1 MMMNKTNE
9 TKVRNLVEGFLVQN
23 DDIESFE
30 EFMEELYKDPNM
42 MIDNLEWR
50 ANGGIMRDETLPGG
64 YSDACKQ
71 ILDIVKYANMN
82 ITEIENLTYNE
93 TKAISLDHIAING
106 HDCFFVDLGKYFGY
120 SVLIFK
126 NKKHIYYANDYQLHH
141 PATNIQELRKR
152 YIERLNESLFLDSD
166 FLFPV
171 STYDEY
177 QRRNNYLLN
186 YYPQRYDSLSMYY
199 CGFTPDK
206 KKEAEFKKLKKE
218 YKYFSTVCFCYFK
231 DKKIVDTLAKYKII
245 LEDSFS
251 EMKKTDDEFRKM
263 IRKELANHEFCIMQ
277 DPTDTLNSLGLTMDE
292 LSYNQE
298 MILQEEMERNVEM
311 YY

>member
-1 MMMNKTNE
+1 MMMNKMNE
-9 TKVRNLVEGFLVQN
+9 TKARSFVEKYLVKN
-23 DDIESFE
+23 DDVESFN
-30 EFMEELYKDPNM
+30 EFMEELEKDPDM
-42 MIDNLEWR
+42 MIENLKWR
-50 ANGGIMRDETLPGG
+50 ANGGIMRNETLPGG

-71 ILDIVKYANMN
+71 ILEVVKYSNMN
-82 ITEIENLTYNE
+82 IREIEALTFNE
-93 TKAISLDHIAING
+93 VKNIALDHMTIED

-126 NKKHIYYANDYQLHH
+126 NKKHIHYANDYQLHH
-141 PATNIQELRKR
+141 PTANIEQLKEK
-152 YIERLNESLFLDSD
+152 YIKHLNESLFLDSD
-166 FLFPV
+166 FLLSV

-186 YYPQRYDSLSMYY
+186 YYPQRYDHLSMYY

-206 KKEAEFKKLKKE
+206 KKEAEFEKLKKV
-218 YKYFSTVCFCYFK
+218 YKYFSTVGFCYFK
-231 DKKIVDTLAKYKII
+231 DENIVANLFKYKQI

-277 DPTDTLNSLGLTMDE
+277 DPTDTLDSLGLTRDE

-298 MILQEEMERNVEM
+298 MILQEEMKRNVEM

>member
-9 TKVRNLVEGFLVQN
+9 AKVKNLVEEYLVKN
-23 DDIESFE
+23 DDVESFK
-30 EFMEELYKDPNM
+30 EFIEELEKDPAM
-42 MIDNLEWR
+42 MIDDLKWR
-50 ANGGIMRDETLPGG
+50 VNGGIMKNEILPGG

-71 ILDIVKYANMN
+71 ILEVVKYSNMN
-82 ITEIENLTYNE
+82 ITEIEALTFNE
-93 TKAISLDHIAING
+93 VKNIALDHIVIKD

-141 PATNIQELRKR
+141 PATDIQQLKEK
-152 YIERLNESLFLDSD
+152 YIKHLNESLFLDSD
-166 FLFPV
+166 FLLSV

-177 QRRNNYLLN
+177 QRKNRYLLN
-186 YYPQRYDSLSMYY
+186 YYPQRYDHLSIYY

-206 KKEAEFKKLKKE
+206 NKKAEFEKLNKE
-218 YKYFSTVCFCYFK
+218 YKYFSAVGFCYFK
-231 DKKIVDTLAKYKII
+231 DENIVSKLFKYKQI

-277 DPTDTLNSLGLTMDE
+277 DPTDTLNSLGLTRDE

>member
-9 TKVRNLVEGFLVQN
+9 TKVRNLVEGFLVKN

-30 EFMEELYKDPNM
+30 EFMKEFYKDPDM
-42 MIDNLEWR
+42 MIDNLKWR
-50 ANGGIMRDETLPGG
+50 VNGGIMKDEILPGG

-71 ILDIVKYANMN
+71 ILEIVRYSNMN
-82 ITEIENLTYNE
+82 IKEIESLTYDEVKNI
-93 TKAISLDHIAING
+93 ALDHIVIKD

-126 NKKHIYYANDYQLHH
+126 NKKHVYYANDYQLHH
-141 PATNIQELRKR
+141 PATNIQELKEK
-152 YIERLNESLFLDSD
+152 YIKHLNESLFLDSD
-166 FLFPV
+166 FLLSV

-186 YYPQRYDSLSMYY
+186 YYSQRYDNLSMYY

-206 KKEAEFKKLKKE
+206 KKEAEFEKLKKE

-245 LEDSFS
+245 LENSFS

-277 DPTDTLNSLGLTMDE
+277 DPTDTLDSLGLTRDG

-298 MILQEEMERNVEM
+298 MILQEEMKRNIEM

>member
-9 TKVRNLVEGFLVQN
+9 TKVRNLVEGFLVKN

-30 EFMEELYKDPNM
+30 EFMKEFYKDPDM
-42 MIDNLEWR
+42 MIDNLKWR
-50 ANGGIMRDETLPGG
+50 VNGGIMKDEILPCG
-64 YSDACKQ
+64 YVNACKQ
-71 ILDIVKYANMN
+71 ILEIVRYSNMN
-82 ITEIENLTYNE
+82 IKEIESLTYDEVKNI
-93 TKAISLDHIAING
+93 ALDHMSING

-141 PATNIQELRKR
+141 PVTNIYQLKENYTKH
-152 YIERLNESLFLDSD
+152 LNESLFFDSD

-177 QRRNNYLLN
+177 QRKNNYLLN
-186 YYPQRYDSLSMYY
+186 YYSQRYDHLSMYY

-206 KKEAEFKKLKKE
+206 KKEAEFEKLKKE

-231 DKKIVDTLAKYKII
+231 NENIVTKLFKYKQI

-277 DPTDTLNSLGLTMDE
+277 DPTDTLGSLGLTRDE

-298 MILQEEMERNVEM
+298 MILQEEMKRNVEM